1 MKPLL
6 PLSRRRTAFLVAAL
20 LAIGNLAIA
29 QDSVS
34 KHRPDPLDGRLAV
47 SPLIY
52 VSPLKNYH
60 PFIDQEV
67 APWKES
73 NDNTA
78 RVGGWRVYAKQA
90 REPDATEVK
99 PPVKDA
105 PASDKMKSMD
115 HMERTK

>member
-1 MKPLL
+1 M
-6 PLSRRRTAFLVAAL
+6 
-20 LAIGNLAIA
+20 
-29 QDSVS
+29 DE
-34 KHRPDPLDGRLAV
+34 RLAV
-47 SPLIY
+47 PPLNY
-52 VSPLKNYH
+52 VSPLKNYR

-99 PPVKDA
+99 PPANDV
-105 PASDKMKSMD
+105 PSTDKMKSMD